1 MAYAILNG
9 MEITIDK
16 AGRIVLPKQIRDRFR
31 LRAGARLELKEA
43 PQGFILRP
51 VKPTPSMIQEN
62 GLWVH
67 TGKLPRDSSWETLLD
82 DMREERIKDLTG
94 L

>member
-1 MAYAILNG
+1 

-16 AGRIVLPKQIRDRFR
+16 TGRIVLPKQIRDRFR

-43 PQGFILRP
+43 PEGFILRP
-51 VKPTPSMIQEN
+51 VENAPSMIQEN

-67 TGKLPRDSSWETLLD
+67 TGTLPREFSWDALLD

-94 L
+94 Q

>member
-1 MAYAILNG
+1 MVYAILDG

-43 PQGFILRP
+43 PEGFTLRP
-51 VKPTPSMIQEN
+51 VEQTPSMVQEN

-67 TGKLPRDSSWETLLD
+67 TGRLPREFSWDTLLD
-82 DMREERIKDLTG
+82 EMREERIKDLTG
-94 L
+94 Q